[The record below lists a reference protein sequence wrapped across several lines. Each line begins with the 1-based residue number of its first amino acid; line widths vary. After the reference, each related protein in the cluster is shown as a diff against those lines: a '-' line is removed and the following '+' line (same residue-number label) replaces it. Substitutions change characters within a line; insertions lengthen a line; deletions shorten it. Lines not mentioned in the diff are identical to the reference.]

1 MVAEGRVEQGPQ
13 RDNYLAWG
21 LFQVRR
27 ILKICVPDSV
37 RSKADTGTSIP

>member
-21 LFQVRR
+21 LFQVYQALLLY
-27 ILKICVPDSV
+27 IS
-37 RSKADTGTSIP
+37 